1 MLRQLLESRPQRTR
15 TRSAAILSLVVHAT
29 IVGSAVAGTA
39 TMVQPSPDATIIE
52 DIIFVPPRPE
62 PAKPSA
68 PRRPT
73 PPVAPD
79 APQVPGP
86 VVVAPVEVPDGV
98 VPQDP
103 ATPTTGEPVFQV
115 PSLGGDGGTDSTAFD
130 GTIGTGSEPYF
141 ADEVEK
147 AARPL
152 GRQRE
157 PRYPDLLRT
166 QRVEGQVIVAYVVD
180 SLGRVEPA
188 SVRVVESAHALFEP
202 AVRQAVLAT
211 RFRPAEWRGRKVRQ
225 LVQQSFVFT
234 LMR

>member
-62 PAKPSA
+62 PAQPSA

-115 PSLGGDGGTDSTAFD
+115 
-130 GTIGTGSEPYF
+130 
-141 ADEVEK
+141 
-147 AARPL
+147 
-152 GRQRE
+152 GR
-157 PRYPDLLRT
+157 
-166 QRVEGQVIVAYVVD
+166 RVGVH
-180 SLGRVEPA
+180 G
-188 SVRVVESAHALFEP
+188 VRS
-202 AVRQAVLAT
+202 
-211 RFRPAEWRGRKVRQ
+211 
-225 LVQQSFVFT
+225 SS
-234 LMR
+234 

>member
-15 TRSAAILSLVVHAT
+15 TRSAAMLSLVVHAT
-29 IVGSAVAGTA
+29 IVGTAVAGTA
-39 TMVQPSPDATIIE
+39 TIVDPPLETTIIE
-52 DIIFVPPRPE
+52 DIVFVPPRPE
-62 PAKPSA
+62 PAQPSA
-68 PRRPT
+68 PRRPR

-86 VVVAPVEVPDGV
+86 VVVAPVEVPDGIE
-98 VPQDP
+98 PQDP
-103 ATPTTGEPVFQV
+103 ATPTTGEPVFHA
-115 PSLGGDGGTDSTAFD
+115 PSPGGDGGTDSTASE
-130 GTIGTGSEPYF
+130 GTVGTGNEPYF
-141 ADEVEK
+141 PDEVEK

-188 SVRVVESAHALFEP
+188 SIRVVESAHALFDP

-234 LMR
+234 LRR